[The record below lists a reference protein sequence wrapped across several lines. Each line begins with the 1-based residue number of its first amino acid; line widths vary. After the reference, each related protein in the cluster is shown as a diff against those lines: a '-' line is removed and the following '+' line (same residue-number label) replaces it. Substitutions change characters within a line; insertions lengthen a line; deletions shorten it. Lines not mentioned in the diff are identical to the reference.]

1 MFKFSRDQKFLFAEF
16 CGNFAVAWL
25 AAGLIAP
32 LFIGIESRNLFR
44 LILASSF
51 SWSGVLLIFMLYLVR
66 GENK

>member
-1 MFKFSRDQKFLFAEF
+1 MFKFSKDQKFLFAEF

-32 LFIGIESRNLFR
+32 LFIGIENNDLFK
-44 LILASSF
+44 LILTASL
-51 SWSGVLLIFMLYLVR
+51 SWSGFLLIFMLYLGR